1 MRARRWMG
9 LWEFLLFLVI
19 VFGGIAQ
26 GAFAQQTGVTDKSQV
41 AFRKDSAGVVYLAPG
56 VNLKSYDTVVIGN
69 FSIEGLA
76 NIGPGK
82 LEELRDAYRS
92 QLRAKLTAAGIFK
105 EVTDDISKASGP
117 NTLVIWGDFLT
128 MNPGSSAARFWV
140 GIGAGKAEAEIKTY
154 LSTTEEK
161 NILLAHHLRPTSGAR
176 GGALGAKDGMG
187 FLHQG
192 VDRISTFC
200 VEYIKRVYQTGQ

>member
-1 MRARRWMG
+1 MKRLTIG
-9 LWEFLLFLVI
+9 VIFLFFFVI
-19 VFGGIAQ
+19 VLAGIAQ
-26 GAFAQQTGVTDKSQV
+26 RTFGQQAGVTDKAQV
-41 AFRKDSAGVVYLAPG
+41 SFNKDSTGYVYLAPG

-82 LEELRDAYRS
+82 LEELKDAYRS
-92 QLRAKLTAAGIFK
+92 QLRTKLMSAGVFK

-128 MNPGSSAARFWV
+128 MNPGSAAARFWV
-140 GIGAGKAEAEIKTY
+140 GMGAGKAAAEIKTY
-154 LSTTEEK
+154 LSTAEEK

-176 GGALGAKDGMG
+176 GGALGARDGMG

-192 VDRISTFC
+192 VDRIFTHC
-200 VEYIKRVYQTGQ
+200 IEYIKRVYQTGQ